1 MNKNSGMKRTYIIR
15 WSDVIRFPSGEISN
29 MACHPGPE
37 AEARE
42 YAGRLAREN
51 GVEVELV
58 D

>member
-1 MNKNSGMKRTYIIR
+1 MKRTYIIR

>member
-1 MNKNSGMKRTYIIR
+1 MKRTYIIR

-37 AEARE
+37 A
-42 YAGRLAREN
+42 LAREN